1 MFAFLLNSNKSVKNG
16 QKTEKEAKKLL
27 KHNYNSWK
35 NIITKFDKDIKSFN
49 EKHLEDI
56 DVLKGSLVY
65 IEMMAFTK
73 RLAIVQN
80 LASWG
85 FYHSSL
91 QELRFMMDTAIL
103 AFYLDHQL
111 PNTDHSEKIKL
122 MQKHKGELWG
132 ARLRRRAYM
141 YEKEIGKEVEIIITK
156 INNSIDQYL
165 ADNTFEV
172 WAEDTIPFKETEFL
186 DCVDHTKNACALI
199 IKHFMTTFDDFSYSG
214 EIFVAHSQEEVIE
227 STDIEED

>member
-1 MFAFLLNSNKSVKNG
+1 MFAFLLNSNKSVKSG
-16 QKTEKEAKKLL
+16 QKTEKETKKVL
-27 KHNYNSWK
+27 KHNYNTWK
-35 NIITKFDKDIKSFN
+35 NIITKFAKDIKLFN
-49 EKHLEDI
+49 EKHINDI
-56 DVLKGSLVY
+56 EALKGSLVY
-65 IEMMAFTK
+65 IEMIAFTK

-91 QELRFMMDTAIL
+91 QELRFIMDTAIL
-103 AFYLDHQL
+103 AYYLDQQL
-111 PNTDHSEKIKL
+111 PNTGHSEKIKL

-132 ARLRRRAYM
+132 SRLRRRAYI
-141 YEKEIGKEVEIIITK
+141 YEKELGNEVEIVISE

-165 ADNTFEV
+165 ADNTIEV
-172 WAEDTIPFKETEFL
+172 WVEDTIPFKETEFL
-186 DCVDHTKNACALI
+186 DCVNHTKNACALI

-214 EIFVAHSQEEVIE
+214 EIIVTHSQEEVIE